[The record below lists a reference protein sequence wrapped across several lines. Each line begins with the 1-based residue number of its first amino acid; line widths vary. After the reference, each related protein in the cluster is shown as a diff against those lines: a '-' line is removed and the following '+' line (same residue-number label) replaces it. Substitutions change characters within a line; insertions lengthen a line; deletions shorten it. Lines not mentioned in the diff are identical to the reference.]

1 MRIGLVAGE
10 ASGDHLGAELIKAI
24 RDRIPGARF
33 EGVAGPEMRA
43 WVFRRQYPQFS
54 ERERGYPLTKRVPG
68 QGDGERPIF
77 PKRSQRARRT
87 KPAGHMA

>member
-54 ERERGYPLTKRVPG
+54 ERERRQLRQPLSG
-68 QGDGERPIF
+68 
-77 PKRSQRARRT
+77 QRAHQHHV
-87 KPAGHMA
+87 PVVFEGSPLFLV